1 MEGSGAELWSAS
13 HAAGCRRGSHN
24 GAPTMVRH
32 HGSAPSRPSVG
43 VLPHTSKDSAM
54 TKGGGVLQLLEE
66 GLALFGGGRRAWGPE
81 NTFMWQRQGAGVSV
95 SHPGCPPKWQQW
107 GQPLAGLSADPTS
120 DRLALTGPSQAP
132 SASVGGCWGL
142 GGLRQLG
149 QFVQCSSESRLR
161 RRAARPLPDT
171 CHSNHHR
178 ELFTPGPVGRASG
191 EGLAVPTASTQLPVT
206 PVTTFWGQQQG

>member
-1 MEGSGAELWSAS
+1 MQSCGPPPTQL
-13 HAAGCRRGSHN
+13 AADR
-24 GAPTMVRH
+24 APTM
-32 HGSAPSRPSVG
+32 GLPQWSATTVQPQAALPLRCLSSHKQGLGHDQGRRCPPAAGGRAGPSRR
-43 VLPHTSKDSAM
+43 
-54 TKGGGVLQLLEE
+54 GG
-66 GLALFGGGRRAWGPE
+66 RAWGPE

-161 RRAARPLPDT
+161 RRAAWPLPDT